1 MLGAADYG
9 GFAAFLQQAQHGVN
23 LALARTA
30 FNFRILV
37 RPPKTPC
44 GASLPVL
51 KTS

>member
-1 MLGAADYG
+1 MIGAAGYG
-9 GFAAFLQQAQHGVN
+9 GFAVFWRRAQYGVN
-23 LALARTA
+23 LAAARTA